1 LLKLANT
8 RILEMSFAVA
18 AVVAMASCGNRNVI
32 PVPAAMI
39 LEHADHF
46 ELLSLDPRPQWEP
59 AEGDFHRY
67 KVLGTAV
74 LEDAE
79 TRTKFVTAFKRAVA
93 ENQGYEALCF
103 NPRHGIR
110 VTRKGKQ
117 VDFVICF
124 GCAQVE
130 VFGEVQGTFLISGS
144 ARVLFDRVLQSNGIP
159 LAER

>member
-1 LLKLANT
+1 MIKWANT
-8 RILEMSFAVA
+8 CILEMIFAVA

-32 PVPAAMI
+32 PAPAATI
-39 LEHADHF
+39 FEQADHF

-74 LEDAE
+74 IEDAE
-79 TRTKFVTAFKRAVA
+79 TRKKLVTALKRAVA
-93 ENQGYEALCF
+93 ENQDYIAACF

-110 VTRKGKQ
+110 VTRNGKQ
-117 VDFVICF
+117 ADFVICF
-124 GCAQVE
+124 QCAQAE
-130 VFGEVQGTFLISGS
+130 LFGEGYTRLLIANS
-144 ARVLFDRVLQSNGIP
+144 AQTLFDYILRNSGIP

>member
-1 LLKLANT
+1 MKWANI
-8 RILEMSFAVA
+8 RMSEIVFVVA
-18 AVVAMASCGNRNVI
+18 AVIAMAACGDRNVI
-32 PVPAAMI
+32 PATAATI
-39 LEHADHF
+39 LEQADHF

-74 LEDAE
+74 IEDAE
-79 TRTKFVTAFKRAVA
+79 TRKKIVSAFKRAVA
-93 ENQGYEALCF
+93 ENQNYVAACF

-130 VFGEVQGTFLISGS
+130 VFGEVSVRILIGNS
-144 ARVLFDRVLQSNGIP
+144 ARALFDSVLQSSGIP
-159 LAER
+159 RADR